1 MPPVD
6 QPTALEAGAVAGLT
20 VAQLR
25 RELAARE
32 APTSGRKAEL
42 QKRLLD
48 LLGVKLEQEARDEDS
63 SVAPGATQGEAG
75 RATNLGDATTTSSA
89 QQQEQQ
95 QEQQQKLAQTLD
107 PAALSPSPIQSSA
120 DPQST
125 TTTQRRKRRWA
136 EPASAPP
143 TAPRK
148 RRPLDAH
155 DTHLD
160 QAGATP
166 AASELSAAA
175 EASTSYQTLI
185 AATTPATTQSI
196 PNSSESAASAL
207 KPAVHAANGSPRTP
221 FTLLDRCITDRAP
234 CLVSCRHNK
243 KLYGT
248 LRAYDKHFNLIMEHV
263 REIWQESQPDRP
275 PDLRERFISRLFVR
289 GDGVI
294 FIVRPCVSATSTAR
308 AQP

>member
-63 SVAPGATQGEAG
+63 SVAPGATQGEDS
-75 RATNLGDATTTSSA
+75 RATYLGDATTTSSA
-89 QQQEQQ
+89 QQQEQ
-95 QEQQQKLAQTLD
+95 QQQKLAQTLD

-143 TAPRK
+143 AAPQK

-160 QAGATP
+160 QAAATP

-221 FTLLDRCITDRAP
+221 FTLLDRCITDRVP

-294 FIVRPCVSATSTAR
+294 FIVRPRVSATSTAR

>member
-95 QEQQQKLAQTLD
+95 QQKLAQTLD

-143 TAPRK
+143 AAPQK

-160 QAGATP
+160 QAAATP

-294 FIVRPCVSATSTAR
+294 FIVRPRVSATSTAR

>member
-95 QEQQQKLAQTLD
+95 QQKLAQTLD

-143 TAPRK
+143 AAPQK

-160 QAGATP
+160 QAAATP

-221 FTLLDRCITDRAP
+221 FTLLDRCITDRVP

-294 FIVRPCVSATSTAR
+294 FIVRPRVSATSTAR